1 MKKILKHKNH
11 KLATLRPVSNYIN
24 YEQFAFYPM
33 KIHHAVS
40 EKSNDKLFS

>member
-1 MKKILKHKNH
+1 MEKSIVKKISFIHEKNTH
-11 KLATLRPVSNYIN
+11 NYIN

-33 KIHHAVS
+33 EIHHAVS